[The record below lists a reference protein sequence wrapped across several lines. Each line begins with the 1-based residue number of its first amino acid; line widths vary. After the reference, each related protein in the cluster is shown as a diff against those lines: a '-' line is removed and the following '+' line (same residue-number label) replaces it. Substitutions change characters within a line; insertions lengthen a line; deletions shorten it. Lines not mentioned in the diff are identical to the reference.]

1 MSNTYEEIYN
11 RMKQTYE
18 TERGDTVDEA
28 SDIAI
33 RLRTL
38 AGEIYN
44 MQSSLEWTKRQFF
57 AATAT
62 GESLDYLAQQ
72 RGLERKPAQKAR
84 GSLTFSLAEAKNYAV
99 AIPAGTVVATD
110 TEVPLRF
117 VTTEDGEIPQAT
129 FSASIPAE
137 AEEAGYRG
145 NVAFGV
151 ATVPVSV
158 PAVIS
163 GVRNASAF
171 RGGSDRESDNNLRQR
186 ILDSFVSAPNG
197 MNAAY
202 YKRLALSVDGVEKAG
217 VVERSNGS
225 GTATVYVSGT
235 RGEASAEVV
244 SQVSALLNEHQCVGA
259 VVTAAQAV
267 MRDVDLNVT
276 VTPKTGF
283 TDEEV
288 RWRIENAF
296 ADYVYAVPMGGK
308 FYLSKLGSYLI
319 GTDCIETYA
328 LDQSMT
334 DLSLSGAMCLR
345 VGDVTIGVSR

>member
-72 RGLERKPAQKAR
+72 RGLERKPPQKAR

-145 NVAFGV
+145 NIAFGV

-171 RGGSDRESDNNLRQR
+171 HGGSDRESDNNLRQR

-345 VGDVTIGVSR
+345 VGDVTIGVS